1 MLKHT
6 SHGVCD
12 ENLLWV
18 RSYIRCMFGKHWL
31 ENQWSFFGIETQ
43 STNWSVRHF
52 FFFLCLSPWVGRM
65 NHNKYNT
72 CMKRR
77 ENKKRTRKT
86 LSFGSASDTHW
97 TELMHL
103 EYCNAPI
110 VAFPRIYGSDVNTK
124 RKIGITL
131 TMLTLRL
138 HFKYTGTYD

>member
-43 STNWSVRHF
+43 STNWSVQHF
-52 FFFLCLSPWVGRM
+52 FFFCVYPHELAVWIITSIIHVWKEG
-65 NHNKYNT
+65 KI
-72 CMKRR
+72 
-77 ENKKRTRKT
+77 KRTRKT